1 MMLTFRNHHDVIDDR
16 RVAIDNDRSILL
28 LSLIFTGSVAAADDF
43 NVGGLSIG
51 SLNTRCRVLGPEC
64 PSFIAVSGGWVHHL

>member
-1 MMLTFRNHHDVIDDR
+1 MMLTLRNHHDVIDDR

-28 LSLIFTGSVAAADDF
+28 SLIFTGCVAAADDF

-51 SLNTRCRVLGPEC
+51 SLNTRCRVLSPEC
-64 PSFIAVSGGWVHHL
+64 PTFIAVSGGWVHHL

>member
-1 MMLTFRNHHDVIDDR
+1 MMLTLRNHHDVIDDR

-28 LSLIFTGSVAAADDF
+28 SLIFTGSVAAADDF
-43 NVGGLSIG
+43 DVGGLSIG

-64 PSFIAVSGGWVHHL
+64 PTFIAVSGGWVHHL